1 MVARIASG
9 PGFWTL
15 WLAELD
21 RQGLLEELLAEDVI
35 ARALREA
42 PPGHK
47 HDRVLTAKMTVICVL
62 VACLFPGAGYD
73 TVLATA
79 FGLPGLRSVPGAEI
93 PSGSAFSQARK
104 LLGEQVMQRLFELDA
119 AVTDADL
126 GIGLRWKGLE
136 VTAIDGTAM
145 ELARND
151 VLEDGFGTPAD
162 GARPLLRVTAHV
174 RTAAFRWIG
183 AAIGGY
189 HDGEN
194 ALADQLEDSFRPG
207 ILNLADRGFFSM
219 HRWIRFSAAGADLAW
234 RIKNGAR
241 SVPLKTIR
249 TLPDGSELVMLH
261 ESDGMR
267 TRRRKEAGDPRADRL
282 PDTTARLVTFT
293 VTTVTRSGRTKTTR
307 MRVLTTLLDHEAYPA
322 REIAALYAER
332 WQIEIAFLHLKRTVR
347 GSRRPLRGQSP
358 ELARQEA
365 WALLLSCNIVATAT
379 ARAAGPA
386 GLDPGLIPFTAVLGL
401 VRSHVLPSAARTRR
415 SRAFPHPPSTP
426 PHDGHASSPPASCR
440 STSSPS
446 PFTVSTT
453 PPRVTQRPSPG
464 LRQKSLVPSGR
475 RDGMKIPVR
484 GCGSAPAGVS
494 PSAGLGGR
502 VRVSGL
508 AGRVR
513 GGGCGGAAVR

>member
-9 PGFWTL
+9 PGFWTE

-47 HDRVLTAKMTVICVL
+47 YDRVLTAKMTVICVL

-136 VTAIDGTAM
+136 VTAIDGTTM

-174 RTAAFRWIG
+174 RTATFRWIS

-365 WALLLSCNIVATAT
+365 WALLLIHNIVATAT

-401 VRSHVLPSAARTRR
+401 IRSHVAAE
-415 SRAFPHPPSTP
+415 TP
-426 PHDGHASSPPASCR
+426 CRHCGHRPASPPAGQPEHR
-440 STSSPS
+440 DPR
-446 PFTVSTT
+446 PA
-453 PPRVTQRPSPG
+453 PP
-464 LRQKSLVPSGR
+464 PSGPPADIRENRSRTTNQAHR
-475 RDGMKIPVR
+475 RSHLHHRHHKVESPEMGVKLR
-484 GCGSAPAGVS
+484 KLKGSGSAPHGALTQFSTFPVTPACCGATHAAAS
-494 PSAGLGGR
+494 PFR
-502 VRVSGL
+502 R
-508 AGRVR
+508 
-513 GGGCGGAAVR
+513 